1 MWRSRRGERKWRVGE
16 RGKKRKEW
24 CFDLPV
30 ESGKIETVAKVVVR
44 WTIPLSGRNQVTWA
58 AQLSSL
64 AN

>member
-1 MWRSRRGERKWRVGE
+1 V

-44 WTIPLSGRNQVTWA
+44 WTIPLSGRNHVTWA